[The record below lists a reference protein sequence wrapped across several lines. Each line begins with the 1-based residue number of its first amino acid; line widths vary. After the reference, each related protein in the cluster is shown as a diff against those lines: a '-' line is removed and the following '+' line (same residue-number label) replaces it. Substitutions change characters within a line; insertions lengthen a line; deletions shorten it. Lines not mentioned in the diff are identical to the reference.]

1 MPLQLPP
8 LPHPFLPAIHP
19 SFYPNNPTPYIQ
31 LDEYD
36 HHPFEKVTRDYADH
50 FELYADDTQRARLAN
65 CHCAWFGSLMFPVG
79 SDELLQIGIDFCM
92 WSIAYDDEYCDEGE
106 VAHQPEKL
114 IQYSAEIWRQFE
126 VPEYKLSNDRYAL
139 AARDLRIRLDKYAT
153 AEQTAR
159 FVEYMRVYMMAEM
172 WKAVNPA
179 PSLNDYM
186 TIRLTG
192 GGALAFPTLGHI
204 IANVDIA
211 QRDYENRKVRVL
223 FEALANLMVWE
234 AEPHA
239 YIKESVRGAT
249 DKEHNLIRVLMRERQ
264 YGFDEAIQ
272 EYLEMRDRLL
282 GLILRLKKDIE
293 KEAPAG
299 VCEYIE
305 TLIRY
310 YMGATVWSQNTRRY
324 KSISGQGG
332 ESVFEGGRLTEQL
345 PESQFNATQPIDF
358 DAVHWWWHYDPLN
371 SFDMFSR
378 DA

>member
-1 MPLQLPP
+1 
-8 LPHPFLPAIHP
+8 
-19 SFYPNNPTPYIQ
+19 
-31 LDEYD
+31 
-36 HHPFEKVTRDYADH
+36 
-50 FELYADDTQRARLAN
+50 
-65 CHCAWFGSLMFPVG
+65 
-79 SDELLQIGIDFCM
+79 
-92 WSIAYDDEYCDEGE
+92 
-106 VAHQPEKL
+106 
-114 IQYSAEIWRQFE
+114 
-126 VPEYKLSNDRYAL
+126 
-139 AARDLRIRLDKYAT
+139 
-153 AEQTAR
+153 
-159 FVEYMRVYMMAEM
+159 MRVYMMAEM

-211 QRDYENRKVRVL
+211 QSDYENRKVRVL

-272 EYLEMRDRLL
+272 EYLDMRDRLL

-293 KEAPAG
+293 QEAPAG

-358 DAVHWWWHYDPLN
+358 DAVRWWWHYDPLN